1 MKKIL
6 SEIRTSHYVLPERW
20 VFKSVTSKSGFVWR
34 RIYCLIIFK
43 STVLSTQIP
52 MYRKLYRYVR
62 GFISSV
68 QCGCA
73 FLKEAEYSVFCFF
86 LAEPTTGFGQQSRQP
101 ACMQPCSL
109 RSCWRTNSRGL
120 TWFRARRSTPSK
132 MCPSYRER
140 RWTRRWSH
148 SCTSKLFQTSTNG
161 FTTCMC

>member
-73 FLKEAEYSVFCFF
+73 FLKEAEYSVFLFF
-86 LAEPTTGFGQQSRQP
+86 FSRADYRLWSTKRAACLHAALFVTKLLADEFSGLDVV
-101 ACMQPCSL
+101 PCE
-109 RSCWRTNSRGL
+109 TEY
-120 TWFRARRSTPSK
+120 A
-132 MCPSYRER
+132 E
-140 RWTRRWSH
+140 
-148 SCTSKLFQTSTNG
+148 
-161 FTTCMC
+161 